1 MVFLV
6 TLWSLALI
14 PLVGCGVVILIY
26 ISFRLQ
32 PPGGPPQYILDIE
45 KGELLA
51 GREIAAAN
59 DAIQTLVEEV
69 EEVTRPEVLTS
80 VDDALMDRYRAY
92 KSQCEANN
100 KKPLSLSRWIYQLDP
115 VFYQKLYGEDKPS

>member
-1 MVFLV
+1 MVACLDPV
-6 TLWSLALI
+6 SWVRCRH
-14 PLVGCGVVILIY
+14 PYIY
-26 ISFRLQ
+26 ILSIAAT
-32 PPGGPPQYILDIE
+32 GGPPQYILDIE